1 MALVVLIDLSYQ
13 YDTWCSSYLLC
24 ISSISSMVADTAFY
38 VCQVLVC
45 YYDDALYHT
54 ETYLV

>member
-1 MALVVLIDLSYQ
+1 MIHGVRAIYFVLG
-13 YDTWCSSYLLC
+13 
-24 ISSISSMVADTAFY
+24 ISSMVADTAFY

-45 YYDDALYHT
+45 YYDDALYHA